1 MYSPWPHSTLN
12 SCLTFSCFL
21 NSDDG
26 SGEHGTGRGGAA
38 HKLGPKANQGAI
50 NAGLRALDRSGK
62 PCRKWAKGGFR
73 LKTFTGAL
81 WEIPRWKA
89 PQKVVVEEAKTDG
102 DSADVSANGS
112 TKENKDESQAKGD
125 DKSES
130 KSGDATPN
138 GVTNGDSGPN
148 GQDVEMQ
155 SVSSMPASSP
165 APAPI
170 AAAS

>member
-1 MYSPWPHSTLN
+1 MS
-12 SCLTFSCFL
+12 
-21 NSDDG
+21 SDDG
-26 SGEHGTGRGGAA
+26 TGEHATGRGAAA

-62 PCRKWAKGGFR
+62 PCRRWGKGAFR
-73 LKTFTGAL
+73 LRTFTGAL

-89 PQKVVVEEAKTDG
+89 PQNVAVEKAGPEA
-102 DSADVSANGS
+102 DSADVSASGS
-112 TKENKDESQAKGD
+112 GKENKDGAQAKGD
-125 DKSES
+125 DKSDS
-130 KSGDATPN
+130 KSSGATPN
-138 GVTNGDSGPN
+138 GLGVTNGDGAS

-165 APAPI
+165 APAPV